1 MDSSLF
7 NILLRVIKS
16 FGFYSSAHLEV
27 HLSVLYG
34 FCFGRK
40 VFFIWL
46 TIPILLYLVFL
57 SPWCVLVICFFA
69 HTWFWFFIV
78 LLLLQWILRDTF
90 NIFLKSCLL
99 LHLLMAKICNFMYCE
114 LIKLGYFLPL
124 PFHINRLCKHVS
136 MSFALLIKDGQ
147 SIEIKFEK
155 NRSTEILRK
164 CSVSVV
170 HWLQKVWQT
179 CRKSKIV
186 PKDTGIDL

>member
-1 MDSSLF
+1 MSATMEMHRFKKMSLGNISYLHDVHAFFSYSLTRWPQSHLTTRKAVSLSLYAQMDSSLF

-69 HTWFWFFIV
+69 HT
-78 LLLLQWILRDTF
+78 
-90 NIFLKSCLL
+90 
-99 LHLLMAKICNFMYCE
+99 
-114 LIKLGYFLPL
+114 
-124 PFHINRLCKHVS
+124 
-136 MSFALLIKDGQ
+136 
-147 SIEIKFEK
+147 
-155 NRSTEILRK
+155 
-164 CSVSVV
+164 
-170 HWLQKVWQT
+170 
-179 CRKSKIV
+179 
-186 PKDTGIDL
+186 